1 MGHFGATQ
9 VILKPAPAG
18 TGLVASGAVSSIH
31 ELAGIKN
38 VYSKIYG
45 TRTQGNVVK
54 ATIDGLQQ
62 LKTYEQISETRYG
75 KKVAA
80 DEAK

>member
-1 MGHFGATQ
+1 
-9 VILKPAPAG
+9 
-18 TGLVASGAVSSIH
+18 
-31 ELAGIKN
+31 LAGIKN

-45 TRTQGNVVK
+45 ARTQGNVVK